1 MKNTFTTPYF
11 NAVES
16 VLKRIEETQSAA
28 MEKAAQA
35 VADSLGNGGILHTF
49 GCGHSASVA
58 LEPFHRSGCFAGVD
72 AVLDPGLMF
81 QSGANAATAFER
93 LEGYAAA
100 VLARHEFKPQDVLL
114 VVSNSGR
121 NPAGVDA
128 ARCAKERGVTVIAL
142 TAANAHTQSKSR
154 HSSGLLLKD
163 AADIVLNNCCSA
175 NETALELGGVKLAPV
190 STVASSS
197 LLHAVLYRA
206 AEMMRQKGLELPVYK
221 SSNAG
226 GDAHNARLA
235 RQYAGRVK
243 RLD

>member
-1 MKNTFTTPYF
+1 MKNTFTVPYF
-11 NAVES
+11 NALED

-35 VADSLGNGGILHTF
+35 LAASLENGGVLHTF

-58 LEPFHRSGCFAGVD
+58 LEPFHRSGCFAAVD

-81 QSGANAATAFER
+81 QSGAHAGTAFER
-93 LEGYAAA
+93 LEGYALA

-114 VVSNSGR
+114 AVSNSGR

-128 ARCAKERGVTVIAL
+128 VLYAKERGVTTIAL
-142 TAANAHTQSKSR
+142 TAAGAHTHSKSR

-163 AADIVLNNCCSA
+163 AADIVLDNCCSA
-175 NETALELGGVKLAPV
+175 NETALELGGVEIAPV
-190 STVASSS
+190 STAASSA

-206 AEMMRQKGLELPVYK
+206 AEILHEKGLELPVYR

-226 GDAHNARLA
+226 GDAHNTRLA

-243 RLD
+243 HLD